1 MAALAGLPAPPN
13 IDGTDLSPLFASG
26 GAELAAPLKAA
37 AFSQFPRCPDQNP
50 VTHHICFETNDNGFD
65 FMGFSIRV
73 QDWRYTCALALDCPA
88 LPTANKHSQLVA
100 AIFCWLA
107 LGFAIGLLSMPAVTA
122 SNLSLH
128 RCRQPD
134 AGH

>member
-88 LPTANKHSQLVA
+88 LPTANRLASVIRLACPWLCPWLAVNASSHCRRSVA
-100 AIFCWLA
+100 APLP
-107 LGFAIGLLSMPAVTA
+107 PA
-122 SNLSLH
+122 
-128 RCRQPD
+128 
-134 AGH
+134 

>member
-26 GAELAAPLKAA
+26 GAERAAPPLKAA

-73 QDWRYTCALALDCPA
+73 REWRYTCALHC
-88 LPTANKHSQLVA
+88 
-100 AIFCWLA
+100 
-107 LGFAIGLLSMPAVTA
+107 
-122 SNLSLH
+122 
-128 RCRQPD
+128 QPSD
-134 AGH
+134 ADR

>member
-88 LPTANKHSQLVA
+88 LPTANSLNA
-100 AIFCWLA
+100 GRCNLLACPWL
-107 LGFAIGLLSMPAVTA
+107 AVTA
-122 SNLSLH
+122 SDLSLH

-134 AGH
+134 VGH

>member
-73 QDWRYTCALALDCPA
+73 QEWRYTCALALDCPA
-88 LPTANKHSQLVA
+88 LSTANSLNA
-100 AIFCWLA
+100 GRCNLLACPWL
-107 LGFAIGLLSMPAVTA
+107 AVTA
-122 SNLSLH
+122 SDLSLH

-134 AGH
+134 VGH